1 MTVIT
6 ELQWASMTAAIN
18 DIKSPNKFLTRLL
31 YSNSSP
37 QSTEFIEVDTWVRGR
52 TMAPFVTKNSNAVPV
67 DGPSQTKALIEAPN
81 IRIKRSIK
89 PHEVMF
95 GRTPGSVI
103 FPSRGTQN
111 SAIRDHMA
119 KELQPLADDITNRIE
134 WMCAQTL
141 TGILTYNTESTFKAG
156 GDAFTIDYNRPA
168 GNSADVS
175 GAAAWG
181 TSTADIVGDLHTVKR
196 VINQEGFANV
206 TDAILSSTAADAFL
220 ADTVIRPMLD
230 NRNMLVGDVTF
241 ISQFNDDGVIFLGT
255 VSGIR
260 FWEYNRSVI
269 EPVDGSSVDMIR
281 AGYAEF
287 VSNSNAAE
295 FVLYYGA
302 IADMDALNGR
312 SWVGERFSKSE
323 VTFDPSILTALAH
336 SRPLPVPRRPGA
348 TYSLK
353 VV

>member
-18 DIKSPNKFLTRLL
+18 NIESPNKFLTRLL

-37 QSTEFIEVDTWVRGR
+37 QSTEIIEVDTWVRGR

-81 IRIKRSIK
+81 IRIKRTIK

-111 SAIRDHMA
+111 SQIRDHMS
-119 KELQPLADDITNRIE
+119 KELQPLADDITNRVE

-141 TGILTYNTESTFKAG
+141 TGTLTYNTDSSFSAG
-156 GDAFTIDYNRPA
+156 GDAFTIDYNKPA
-168 GNSADVS
+168 GNTVDVS

-181 TSTADIVGDLHTVKR
+181 TSTSDILGDMHAMKR
-196 VINQEGFANV
+196 VINTEGHTNV
-206 TDAILSSTAADAFL
+206 TDGIMSSTAADAFL
-220 ADTVIRPMLD
+220 ADTVVQAQLD
-230 NRNMLVGDVTF
+230 KRNLTIGEQTF
-241 ISQFNDDGVIFLGT
+241 ITQFDDDGVIYLG
-255 VSGIR
+255 SIGGLR
-260 FWEYNRSVI
+260 CWEYNRSVI
-269 EPVDGSSVDMIR
+269 EPATGSSVDMIR
-281 AGYAEF
+281 AGYVEF
-287 VSNSNAAE
+287 VSRSNAAE

-312 SWVGERFSKSE
+312 AWVGERFSKSE
-323 VTFDPSILTALAH
+323 VTFDPSVMTALAH